1 MTAGA
6 GFSKKERLLKSRDF
20 RNVYTNG
27 CKISVG
33 GAAICWLENALGHN
47 RLGFSI
53 SSRNFKL
60 AAARNRIRRLF
71 REVYR
76 LKKSELRPGFDMVLV
91 VKRGF
96 DKNSHYTKAE
106 GLFKELVKKAGLV

>member
-1 MTAGA
+1 MTAGF
-6 GFSKKERLLKSRDF
+6 GFSKKERLLKSREF
-20 RNVYTNG
+20 RNIYAKGRKV
-27 CKISVG
+27 SVG
-33 GAAICWLENALGHN
+33 GTAICYLENTLGHN

-76 LKKSELRPGFDMVLV
+76 RRKTELRPGFDLILV

-96 DKNSHYTKAE
+96 DKNSPHAE
-106 GLFKELVKKAGLV
+106 AERMFKELVKKAGLV